1 MFGLC
6 DEIALETL
14 DVPTK
19 RPHGRRGFGPFVAHS
34 RWGQTFEE
42 SLTQLSS
49 TARCNLLIETKAAIQ
64 NIDAICAVPGISA
77 LALAGLDLSVDLGC
91 PGRFDAPEFLAAV
104 EKFERATTASKV
116 PRSTAAFTHEQVK
129 SAAARGYSNVM
140 LGFDILMLKNAA
152 ATAIS
157 WLDS

>member
-1 MFGLC
+1 M
-6 DEIALETL
+6 
-14 DVPTK
+14 
-19 RPHGRRGFGPFVAHS
+19 
-34 RWGQTFEE
+34 
-42 SLTQLSS
+42 
-49 TARCNLLIETKAAIQ
+49 
-64 NIDAICAVPGISA
+64 PGS
-77 LALAGLDLSVDLGC
+77 
-91 PGRFDAPEFLAAV
+91 FDAPEFLAAV

-157 WLDS
+157 WLDSNR

>member
-1 MFGLC
+1 MYCEAPKSSKVVTFQC
-6 DEIALETL
+6 TFALPLLVDAEHRL
-14 DVPTK
+14 RQPGQYG
-19 RPHGRRGFGPFVAHS
+19 PHREG
-34 RWGQTFEE
+34 
-42 SLTQLSS
+42 
-49 TARCNLLIETKAAIQ
+49 
-64 NIDAICAVPGISA
+64 VPGISA

-104 EKFERATTASKV
+104 EKFERAATASKV

-140 LGFDILMLKNAA
+140 LGFDILMPKNAA